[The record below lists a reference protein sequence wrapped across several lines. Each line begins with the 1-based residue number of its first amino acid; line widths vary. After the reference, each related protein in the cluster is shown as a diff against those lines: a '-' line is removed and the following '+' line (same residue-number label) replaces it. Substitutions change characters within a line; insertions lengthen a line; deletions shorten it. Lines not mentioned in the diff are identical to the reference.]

1 MAVDKQMNMLL
12 TIGAIFQGERAFA
25 SIRKSAG
32 STANAIK
39 KIAFET
45 AGILV
50 GFKAIQG
57 ISDFFGGAIRE
68 AKDARAAEEKLGVAL
83 ARNPKI
89 AAKGADQIALRQ
101 RELIGLADEMEKT
114 NLLAATSMKEAFSG
128 LVSAGF
134 SPEQITKV
142 SKGVEGLGIA
152 LKGVSATK
160 QDMAD
165 VSASIQMMVKRG
177 KPGELGKF
185 FSKEDL
191 ARFSK
196 LKSEAARG
204 AFAMEWLAKQ
214 AGRVDAAMETSAGK
228 AAKAAQNW
236 ARLQEVIGKPFID
249 TQLAFSEMWGEV
261 ALAMEPITQE
271 IANAMTPA
279 FKDLANWVR
288 SDLTP
293 AIKEFSPTF
302 KLAFDWIRE
311 NWEPISK
318 GLAAIGA
325 GAATLGVF
333 AVISNPITLTIA
345 ALTGLAAVI
354 VTVIENWHLIG
365 PAIDS
370 ASAAI
375 AKSTEWLWKPMAD
388 ELTKIWPDIEK
399 ELSRIKHLIG
409 GFFTGEL
416 DWTALW
422 TGLGKASGKIG
433 EAIGKIDFAGI
444 VTSIG
449 TGIAKAAKSIDWS
462 GIISAIGAG
471 ISSAAGTVGGALASV
486 DWKGVATAIG
496 SGIGDAM
503 KTIAWVAIIGPQIIA
518 QGIGDAIVGTDWA
531 DVGTKTIQML
541 GEAIKAAVGAAA
553 FIDEIVVSLVNGII
567 ASLAKSWSDLAN
579 EFVRGFQAGLSAVL
593 AEVGSWGPKIAK
605 AIMDGIGTLIPK
617 FELPFGLGGGGNK
630 ATAQQLG
637 GVVSHP
643 TLSTLAEK
651 GPEVVIPINKSQR
664 SQGLLAQ
671 TAQMMGMGGKG
682 GGGQNISVSMPIT
695 VTGAQAGQEASIA
708 REIERHMQDPIK
720 SLLEQL
726 KEARDEERRLA
737 YV

>member
-177 KPGELGKF
+177 KPGELGK
-185 FSKEDL
+185 L
-191 ARFSK
+191 FSK

-261 ALAMEPITQE
+261 ALAMEP
-271 IANAMTPA
+271 
-279 FKDLANWVR
+279 
-288 SDLTP
+288 
-293 AIKEFSPTF
+293 
-302 KLAFDWIRE
+302 
-311 NWEPISK
+311 
-318 GLAAIGA
+318 
-325 GAATLGVF
+325 
-333 AVISNPITLTIA
+333 
-345 ALTGLAAVI
+345 
-354 VTVIENWHLIG
+354 
-365 PAIDS
+365 
-370 ASAAI
+370 
-375 AKSTEWLWKPMAD
+375 
-388 ELTKIWPDIEK
+388 
-399 ELSRIKHLIG
+399 
-409 GFFTGEL
+409 
-416 DWTALW
+416 
-422 TGLGKASGKIG
+422 
-433 EAIGKIDFAGI
+433 
-444 VTSIG
+444 
-449 TGIAKAAKSIDWS
+449 
-462 GIISAIGAG
+462 
-471 ISSAAGTVGGALASV
+471 
-486 DWKGVATAIG
+486 
-496 SGIGDAM
+496 
-503 KTIAWVAIIGPQIIA
+503 
-518 QGIGDAIVGTDWA
+518 
-531 DVGTKTIQML
+531 
-541 GEAIKAAVGAAA
+541 
-553 FIDEIVVSLVNGII
+553 
-567 ASLAKSWSDLAN
+567 
-579 EFVRGFQAGLSAVL
+579 
-593 AEVGSWGPKIAK
+593 
-605 AIMDGIGTLIPK
+605 
-617 FELPFGLGGGGNK
+617 
-630 ATAQQLG
+630 
-637 GVVSHP
+637 
-643 TLSTLAEK
+643 
-651 GPEVVIPINKSQR
+651 
-664 SQGLLAQ
+664 
-671 TAQMMGMGGKG
+671 
-682 GGGQNISVSMPIT
+682 
-695 VTGAQAGQEASIA
+695 
-708 REIERHMQDPIK
+708 
-720 SLLEQL
+720 
-726 KEARDEERRLA
+726 
-737 YV
+737 